1 MGGMGQNKRGALSSV
16 QQGRGAD
23 SRGRSNSAGRG
34 ALRRDKQ
41 QVRKSLSMLIT
52 QPNAAHMLLSRGGR
66 GAGHGAEAITG
77 RARGRARG
85 RTITGRERGRARG
98 RTITGRAK
106 GRARGRSYHGG
117 EREGRA
123 ANTRSSGET
132 EASFTPVSKS
142 LILNP
147 CQ

>member
-1 MGGMGQNKRGALSSV
+1 
-16 QQGRGAD
+16 
-23 SRGRSNSAGRG
+23 
-34 ALRRDKQ
+34 
-41 QVRKSLSMLIT
+41 MLIT

-77 RARGRARG
+77 RA
-85 RTITGRERGRARG
+85 RGRARG